1 MNIRAKT
8 FISLLCLAFLSWSVG
23 STAQVTLGTENGEW
37 RYIGGTIGHT
47 RYSPLDQINAN
58 NFNDLEQSWIWR
70 TDNFGPNVDYF
81 SRSTPIY
88 VDGILYTVAT
98 PRRQVIAMDPA
109 TGETLWTF
117 REPETIR
124 HQRSPRQAYG
134 KGVTYG
140 EINGRGVIYIT
151 TPGFFLWALDAKTGR
166 PLEDW
171 GGEWNRPYTREQA
184 CFPAG
189 SFRVDKYW
197 PPVNRIDN
205 VHGDRNLIC
214 TCPPISDFEVSHDGN

>member
-1 MNIRAKT
+1 MNVRAKT
-8 FISLLCLAFLSWSVG
+8 FISLICSASLFWSVG

-58 NFNDLEQSWIWR
+58 NFNDLEQAWIWR

-151 TPGFFLWALDAKTGR
+151 TPGFFLWALDAITG
-166 PLEDW
+166 
-171 GGEWNRPYTREQA
+171 
-184 CFPAG
+184 
-189 SFRVDKYW
+189 
-197 PPVNRIDN
+197 
-205 VHGDRNLIC
+205 
-214 TCPPISDFEVSHDGN
+214 